1 MDKHILINIGRQ
13 FGAGGRGVADVLG
26 ERLGIPVYDNELL
39 QKAAEESGFSP
50 AFFKKSDERKRLFRF
65 GSLFGLNRASAYA
78 PSAIDGTELFK
89 YQSEAIR
96 DIARQGNAIFLG
108 RASDY
113 VLRDMKCLDV
123 FICAPLEDRV
133 ARVRER
139 TAMTPEEAQDY
150 RYMPEPD
157 VPPIVLKQSH
167 VDKIEASMPMMPNDY
182 RSIFGVLNLD
192 TSEREAILNY
202 PILAQRLAESCKKNV
217 TLAPRIAHWFSGIL
231 LAEENADS
239 VSTAILAFG
248 SDKAAFKRLGEAACN
263 EIYISWEDSVANAVR
278 RYSEVRELWA
288 SGELQKRR
296 NPLERLRKF
305 AEEWDESF
313 EAVQKRQREA
323 IENAESKALAAL
335 AQADRNRIE
344 ALERI
349 KEQIKRAGEQMLW
362 R

>member
-13 FGAGGRGVADVLG
+13 YGAGGRGVADVLG

-50 AFFKKSDERKRLFRF
+50 AFFKKSDERKLLFRF

-139 TAMTPEEAQDY
+139 TAMTPEEARKYILRKEKDRAEYYNFFTQGNWG
-150 RYMPEPD
+150 
-157 VPPIVLKQSH
+157 V
-167 VDKIEASMPMMPNDY
+167 ASNYDLCLD
-182 RSIFGVLNLD
+182 SSLVCIDGCADLLIDFG
-192 TSEREAILNY
+192 R
-202 PILAQRLAESCKKNV
+202 R
-217 TLAPRIAHWFSGIL
+217 SGIL
-231 LAEENADS
+231 
-239 VSTAILAFG
+239 
-248 SDKAAFKRLGEAACN
+248 
-263 EIYISWEDSVANAVR
+263 
-278 RYSEVRELWA
+278 
-288 SGELQKRR
+288 
-296 NPLERLRKF
+296 
-305 AEEWDESF
+305 
-313 EAVQKRQREA
+313 
-323 IENAESKALAAL
+323 
-335 AQADRNRIE
+335 
-344 ALERI
+344 
-349 KEQIKRAGEQMLW
+349 
-362 R
+362 